1 MNEDMTGTSIDLKA
15 TLRSIAYLRRQ
26 LVERLADIEDSVN
39 QALGKEALIIDD
51 MFDYERLAE
60 KLQGPLDGRFLAP
73 ELLQRIYRDNR
84 RYCWHNRS
92 ITIHIEPV
100 REGNSKGFL
109 CIAEPGVSS
118 FIGFD
123 SMTEDLTEYGTHSIW
138 EIAEARIAGFADGYI
153 KATCKTEKDALE
165 KVAGLGGSRVFDE
178 DGRKVA
184 EFAVDPDEP
193 IRTKDGRI
201 GPSVAKG
208 YYGG

>member
-92 ITIHIEPV
+92 ITIHISMKSLLGHYNLMLKEGPNIAQIIIQMRCHRNIERSLMINLIGETIDTCQNR
-100 REGNSKGFL
+100 REL
-109 CIAEPGVSS
+109 
-118 FIGFD
+118 
-123 SMTEDLTEYGTHSIW
+123 
-138 EIAEARIAGFADGYI
+138 
-153 KATCKTEKDALE
+153 
-165 KVAGLGGSRVFDE
+165 
-178 DGRKVA
+178 
-184 EFAVDPDEP
+184 
-193 IRTKDGRI
+193 
-201 GPSVAKG
+201 
-208 YYGG
+208 